1 MREPLLLELSRPGRG
16 GYQFPQL
23 DLPRGFD
30 TVLPNLPEPLLR
42 SSKPRL
48 PEVSELEVVRHFT
61 RLSTMTFGV
70 DYGCYPLG
78 SCTMKYNPRVSEQ
91 LASLEDFTSIHPL
104 QDVSTIQGCLSLMY
118 NLLEDL
124 SAITGMSWGTLQP
137 CAGAHGEYT
146 GLKLIRAWFEHRG
159 ENGRQRI
166 LVPESA
172 HGTNP
177 ASAAM
182 NGFTVTTIP
191 TNVRGLVDIDAL
203 KAQLDDT
210 VAGIML
216 TNPNTL
222 GLFEK
227 DILEIADLVHAAGGL
242 LYYDGANLNA
252 VMGMCTPGDMG
263 FDVVHLNLH
272 KTFGTPH
279 GGGGPGA
286 GPVLVNHALVPYLP
300 RPDIKLVDSGYVF
313 DWGSDLSIGK
323 VSGFWGN
330 FLVLVKAYT
339 YILRMGAEGIRAAA
353 AHAVLNA
360 NYLLSRLKG
369 TFEVPYGDRCKHE
382 FVVSLE
388 KLKERTGVSALDIAK
403 ALLDCGYHPPTMYF
417 PLIVHEALM
426 FEPTES
432 ESPETLDALADT
444 LIELVRIAATE
455 PEKIKCSPCHTAVR
469 RIDEVTAAKN
479 PILRA

>member
-1 MREPLLLELSRPGRG
+1 
-16 GYQFPQL
+16 
-23 DLPRGFD
+23 
-30 TVLPNLPEPLLR
+30 
-42 SSKPRL
+42 
-48 PEVSELEVVRHFT
+48 
-61 RLSTMTFGV
+61 
-70 DYGCYPLG
+70 
-78 SCTMKYNPRVSEQ
+78 MKYNPKVNEQ
-91 LASLEDFTSIHPL
+91 LASLEDFTAMHPL
-104 QDVSTIQGCLSLMY
+104 QDVSTIQGCLSVMY

-124 SAITGMSWGTLQP
+124 SGITGMAWGTLQP

-146 GLKLIRAWFEHRG
+146 GLKIIRAWFEHHGDAR
-159 ENGRQRI
+159 RTRI

-177 ASAAM
+177 ASAAV

-191 TNVRGLVDIDAL
+191 ADAEGLVDIDAL
-203 KAQLDDT
+203 QGLLDDT
-210 VAGIML
+210 VAGVML

-227 DILEIADLVHAAGGL
+227 HILAISEMVHAAGGL

-252 VMGMCTPGDMG
+252 IMGMCTPGDMG

-286 GPVLVNHALVPYLP
+286 GPVLVSRDLVPYLP
-300 RPDIKLVDSGYVF
+300 KPDIKLVDSGYAF
-313 DWGSDLSIGK
+313 DWSSELSIGK

-330 FLVLVKAYT
+330 FLVLVRAYS

-369 TFEVPYGDRCKHE
+369 TFSVPYGERCMHE

-388 KLKERTGVSALDIAK
+388 DLKEKTGVSALDVAK
-403 ALLDCGYHPPTMYF
+403 ALLDSGYHPPTMYF

-432 ESPETLDALADT
+432 ESPETLDELADT
-444 LIELVRIAATE
+444 LIELAGIAASDPQRLKQAPLTT
-455 PEKIKCSPCHTAVR
+455 PVR
-469 RIDEVTAAKN
+469 RVDEVAAAKN
-479 PILRA
+479 PILHA

>member
-1 MREPLLLELSRPGRG
+1 MSEPLLIEISRPGRG

-30 TVLPNLPEPLLR
+30 TVLPDLPEPLLR
-42 SSKPRL
+42 KSRPRL
-48 PEVSELEVVRHFT
+48 PEVSELDVVRHFT
-61 RLSTMTFGV
+61 RLSNMTFGV
-70 DYGCYPLG
+70 DSGCYPLG
-78 SCTMKYNPRVSEQ
+78 SCTMKYNPKVSEQ

-146 GLKLIRAWFEHRG
+146 GLKIIRAWFEHRG
-159 ENGRQRI
+159 ETKRQRI

-177 ASAAM
+177 ASATV
-182 NGFTVTTIP
+182 NGFEVTSIP
-191 TNVRGLVDIDAL
+191 TDSRGLVDIEAL

-227 DILEIADLVHAAGGL
+227 DILEIADLVHGVGGL

-252 VMGMCTPGDMG
+252 IMGMCTPGDMG

-272 KTFGTPH
+272 KTFSTPH

-286 GPVLVNHALVPYLP
+286 GPVMVTYDLVPYLP
-300 RPDIKLVDSGYVF
+300 KPDIKLTDNNYVF
-313 DWGSDLSIGK
+313 DWDSELSIGK
-323 VSGFWGN
+323 VSCFWGN
-330 FLVLVKAYT
+330 FLVLIKAYT
-339 YILRMGAEGIRAAA
+339 YILRMGAEGIRGAA

-369 TFEVPYGDRCKHE
+369 TFDAPYGDRCKHE
-382 FVVSLE
+382 FVLSLE
-388 KLKERTGVSALDIAK
+388 KLKEKTGVSALDIAK

-432 ESPETLDALADT
+432 ESPETLDAFADA
-444 LIELVRIAATE
+444 LIELARIAATD
-455 PEKIKCSPCHTAVR
+455 PEKIKQAPCHTPVHR
-469 RIDEVTAAKN
+469 VDEVTAAKN